1 MNLIAPSLLSADF
14 LNLEADIEMV
24 NRSEADW
31 FHCDVMDGRFVPEA
45 DWFHCDVMDGRF
57 VPNISFGI
65 PVVQAIKKKAQ
76 KPLDVHLMIVE
87 PEKYF
92 EAFAKAGADIITFHY
107 EACNHIHRAVQ
118 QIKALG
124 IHAGVVL
131 NPHTPVSVLE
141 DILGDLDLVL
151 LMSVNPGFGGQQFI
165 ERTYEKIKK
174 LRLMINEQ
182 HATALIEVDG
192 KLRLMINEQHASALI
207 EVDGGVNTKNAK
219 ALFEAGADV
228 LVAGNAVFKSENPM
242 ETIRELKSC

>member
-1 MNLIAPSLLSADF
+1 MQRLIAPSLLSADF
-14 LNLEADIEMV
+14 LHLDNDIELV
-24 NRSEADW
+24 NRS
-31 FHCDVMDGRFVPEA
+31 EA

-107 EACNHIHRAVQ
+107 EASKHVHRAVQ

-131 NPHTPVSVLE
+131 NPHTPVAVLE

-165 ERTYEKIKK
+165 ERTYEKIRQ
-174 LRLMINEQ
+174 LRLMIE
-182 HATALIEVDG
+182 
-192 KLRLMINEQHASALI
+192 KQHASALI
-207 EVDGGVNTKNAK
+207 EVDGGVNTQNAK
-219 ALFEAGADV
+219 ALFEAGANV
-228 LVAGNAVFKSENPM
+228 LVAGNAVFKSENPL
-242 ETIRELKSC
+242 ETISQLKH

>member
-1 MNLIAPSLLSADF
+1 MQHLIAPSLLSADF
-14 LNLEADIEMV
+14 LNLERDIEMV
-24 NRSEADW
+24 NRS
-31 FHCDVMDGRFVPEA
+31 EA

-107 EACNHIHRAVQ
+107 EASKHIHRAVQ

-124 IHAGVVL
+124 VKAGVVL
-131 NPHTPVSVLE
+131 NPHTPVTVLE

-165 ERTYEKIKK
+165 ERTYEKIRK
-174 LRLMINEQ
+174 LRSMIAEQ
-182 HATALIEVDG
+182 NAT
-192 KLRLMINEQHASALI
+192 ALI

-228 LVAGNAVFKSENPM
+228 LVAGNAVFKSENPI
-242 ETIRELKSC
+242 ETIFQLKH